1 MHDNRRTRLVLGV
14 LVLVAIVLITL
25 DFRDGGAS
33 PARNAGADIFGP
45 VERVTHDVTD
55 PAASLFDSI
64 TGGPSAQGTI
74 ASLQRENAELRAELS
89 QAQLSKADRQQLS
102 QLLQL
107 DAGGYRIVAANV
119 IAAGGDYSDTV
130 TLDAGSNEGIKPN
143 ETVLNGS
150 GFVGTV
156 TGVSADTSTVVL
168 ASDAS
173 SVVGVQLA
181 GSGQI
186 GDVTGTGK
194 SMSGSGLLRLDLFAA
209 NAVLKPGQQVVTY
222 ASVGD
227 QPDVPGVPVGTITS
241 VTASPGSLTQTAL
254 VRPFVDF
261 TALGVVGIVVQ
272 VPAHNPR
279 VSVLPRPAPTVT
291 VTTTPHPATS
301 GTLAPYS
308 YSSGAPAVTPGTAVS
323 PPHSPPASRAAGR

>member
-1 MHDNRRTRLVLGV
+1 MHDNPRTRLVLGV
-14 LVLVAIVLITL
+14 LVVVAIILITL

-33 PARNAGADIFGP
+33 PARNAGAGLFGP
-45 VERVTHDVTD
+45 IESVTHDVTD
-55 PAASLFDSI
+55 PVSSLFDSI

-89 QAQLSKADRQQLS
+89 QAQLSKADSKQLS

-107 DAGGYRIVAANV
+107 DAGGYRIVAASV

-130 TLDAGSNEGIKPN
+130 TLNAGSNEGIKPN

-156 TGVSADTSTVVL
+156 TGVSADTSTVLL
-168 ASDAS
+168 ANDAS
-173 SVVGVQLA
+173 SVVGVQMA
-181 GSGQI
+181 GGGQI

-194 SMSGSGLLRLDLFAA
+194 SMSGSGVLRLDLFAA
-209 NAVLKPGQQVVTY
+209 NAVLKPGQQVITY

-227 QPDVPGVPVGTITS
+227 QPEVPGVPVGTITS
-241 VTASPGSLTQTAL
+241 VTASAGSLTQTAL
-254 VRPFVDF
+254 VRPAVNF
-261 TALGVVGIVVQ
+261 TALGVVGVVVE

-279 VSVLPRPAPTVT
+279 VSVLPRPVPTVT
-291 VTTTPHPATS
+291 VTTTPRPAAS
-301 GTLAPYS
+301 STLAPQVYP
-308 YSSGAPAVTPGTAVS
+308 SGLPAGTSGSPAPS
-323 PPHSPPASRAAGR
+323 PARSAGG